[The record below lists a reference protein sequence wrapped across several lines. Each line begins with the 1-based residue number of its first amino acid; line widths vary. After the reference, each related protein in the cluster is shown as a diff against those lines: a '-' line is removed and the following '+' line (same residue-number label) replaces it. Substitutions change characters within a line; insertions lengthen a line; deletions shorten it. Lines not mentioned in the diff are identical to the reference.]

1 MQVEKIDKMSMSL
14 SSSPLDKINIF
25 CKIIIDNKEDI
36 KLHNLNNLI
45 FSLSSFLALT

>member
-1 MQVEKIDKMSMSL
+1 MQVEKIDKMNMSL
-14 SSSPLDKINIF
+14 FNSPLVKINIF

-36 KLHNLNNLI
+36 KLYNLNNLI